1 MQKNRHSPLLPSHP
15 KSLVP
20 LLKDPPLK
28 SLKAPGLP
36 QPQGSTQRCTSKR
49 WKLHP
54 RSLPLF
60 LSKPLAQPFGKQLC
74 RHSIGGVSRLRCRG
88 KTSNVRIV
96 PSLPI
101 GTSCLPSGGDEEPDL
116 CRHRILEFRPHLTS
130 DHTAQPGDREDSMPR
145 GSAFHTEPSR
155 HEAELPARAQDHMRR
170 AGTAQHHSGT
180 SQPHSTVT
188 TLHSQGNPTTLQASL
203 SLVTV

>member
-1 MQKNRHSPLLPSHP
+1 MYQQKMEIASKESAALPEQT
-15 KSLVP
+15 LGTAFW
-20 LLKDPPLK
+20 
-28 SLKAPGLP
+28 KAAL
-36 QPQGSTQRCTSKR
+36 QTQHR
-49 WKLHP
+49 
-54 RSLPLF
+54 
-60 LSKPLAQPFGKQLC
+60 
-74 RHSIGGVSRLRCRG
+74 GVSRLRCRG

-155 HEAELPARAQDHMRR
+155 HEAELPARAQDHVRR

-188 TLHSQGNPTTLQASL
+188 ALHSRGNPATLQASL
-203 SLVTV
+203 RLVTV